1 MRRIANGLFAIAAS
15 LNRVANALETK
26 NTVISPTNVSATSTT
41 PYVVKKIETSNPGYE
56 KTKISLQQKM
66 PTQLESITSQIY
78 KALSDKGSHPKH
90 HEHVMREMKTKWP
103 VLFAALDR
111 LEKYYIYNNEKYYSS
126 SKRDIWKETKKDD
139 KQI

>member
-26 NTVISPTNVSATSTT
+26 NTVILPNNVSTTSTN
-41 PYVVKKIETSNPGYE
+41 PYIVKKTETSNPGYE
-56 KTKISLQQKM
+56 KGKISLQQKM
-66 PTQLESITSQIY
+66 PTQLESIASQIY
-78 KALSDKGSHPKH
+78 KALSDKGSHPDH

-103 VLFAALDR
+103 VLFTALDR
-111 LEKYYIYNNEKYYSS
+111 LEKYYIYNIPKHYRS
-126 SKRDIWKETKKDD
+126 SKQNIWREIQKDD